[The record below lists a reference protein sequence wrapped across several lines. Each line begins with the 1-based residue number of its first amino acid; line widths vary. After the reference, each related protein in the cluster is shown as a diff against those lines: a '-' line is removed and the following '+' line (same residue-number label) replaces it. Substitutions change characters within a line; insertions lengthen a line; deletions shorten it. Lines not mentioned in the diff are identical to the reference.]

1 MSEIDFWWEGIRYI
15 YFNMTIAINFS
26 ELYYMFIDDCLSNFM
41 DQESENDASL
51 LQNNHNIKLEK
62 NLHIWES
69 PL

>member
-1 MSEIDFWWEGIRYI
+1 
-15 YFNMTIAINFS
+15 MTIAINFS

-62 NLHIWES
+62 NLHI
-69 PL
+69 